1 MGFLVPAH
9 SLGLSQVMPV
19 TTSQA
24 SCIHCQEILRTTSSK
39 ASSLGIRSKTSPT
52 CTLTILNAIR
62 LGTLPY
68 RPSQFTWSW
77 NIEANS
83 FMVLREELIPTTA
96 NHDVKQQC
104 AEAHNASIERS
115 SFMSTSLYRPTGL
128 GALTPRPEGS
138 LKAGARRAFWSLIKD
153 PNGSTASTAPPQ

>member
-1 MGFLVPAH
+1 MGPDGMGFLVPAH

-24 SCIHCQEILRTTSSK
+24 SCIRCQEILRTTSSK
-39 ASSLGIRSKTSPT
+39 ASSLGIRSKTSLT

-68 RPSQFTWSW
+68 RPSRFTWSW

-83 FMVLREELIPTTA
+83 FMVLREELIPQPPTTMSNSNA
-96 NHDVKQQC
+96 PKRTTHLLRDRPLCQQVY
-104 AEAHNASIERS
+104 I
-115 SFMSTSLYRPTGL
+115 
-128 GALTPRPEGS
+128 
-138 LKAGARRAFWSLIKD
+138 
-153 PNGSTASTAPPQ
+153 APPGLAL

>member
-1 MGFLVPAH
+1 MEEATVFILEVVPPPVSGILNSFILDVKPPIPEGLPEGMGFLVPAH

-24 SCIHCQEILRTTSSK
+24 LCIHCREILRTTSSK

-77 NIEANS
+77 NIEASS
-83 FMVLREELIPTTA
+83 FMVLREELIPATA
-96 NHDVKQQC
+96 KPQC
-104 AEAHNASIERS
+104 Q
-115 SFMSTSLYRPTGL
+115 
-128 GALTPRPEGS
+128 
-138 LKAGARRAFWSLIKD
+138 
-153 PNGSTASTAPPQ
+153 TAMR